1 MQTLMAFLVNHMMLT
16 GGMVIV
22 LVLLLIVEGLRAAQS
37 KQGVVVSE
45 VVRLINR
52 EHAVVID
59 LRPAAFFQKGHILNA
74 QTGDAKTLPDDLKK
88 FEKYKHK
95 PIILVCQLGQES
107 QQIASRITHNA
118 GLYYLVGGMRAWTEA
133 NMPVHAGM

>member
-37 KQGVVVSE
+37 KQGASVPE
-45 VVRLINR
+45 AVRLINR
-52 EHAVVID
+52 EHALVID
-59 LRPAAFFQKGHILNA
+59 LRPATLFQKGHILNA
-74 QTGDAKTLPDDLKK
+74 QMGAAKTLPDDLKK